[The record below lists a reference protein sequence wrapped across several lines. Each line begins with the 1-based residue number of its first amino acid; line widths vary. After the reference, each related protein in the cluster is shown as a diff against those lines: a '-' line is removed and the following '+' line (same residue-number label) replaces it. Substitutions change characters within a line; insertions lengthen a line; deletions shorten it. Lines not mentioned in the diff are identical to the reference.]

1 MANNVPSFMIASQL
15 RKSCQLSEKTRL
27 FVRGDENHK
36 PNAYQECSWIN
47 FPETQWCRFL
57 CSMLRQA
64 ILRCPQRLS
73 SILKIFKKSSTSLI
87 TPKMRRLELL
97 SGLEVISTQV
107 SLLNS
112 KGQHLCR
119 SILGASSTTGSN
131 IQIDMSDV
139 FEDPEKDFKY
149 DEDRNMLRAGIS
161 FSLLQFYDLLI
172 KKNIFLPG
180 GMCSHV
186 HLGGRITLRRK
197 VD

>member
-1 MANNVPSFMIASQL
+1 M
-15 RKSCQLSEKTRL
+15 
-27 FVRGDENHK
+27 
-36 PNAYQECSWIN
+36 
-47 FPETQWCRFL
+47 
-57 CSMLRQA
+57 
-64 ILRCPQRLS
+64 
-73 SILKIFKKSSTSLI
+73 
-87 TPKMRRLELL
+87 ELL
-97 SGLEVISTQV
+97 SGLEDISTQV
-107 SLLNS
+107 SKLNS
-112 KGQHLCR
+112 NGQHLFR

-186 HLGGRITLRRK
+186 HLGGRITLKRK